1 MNKRSKNSSIQKS
14 PFAGLEGH
22 LYNRRNFLRTSGL
35 IALVGATSIET
46 MFAAS
51 EKKVVGKSAKGLSLR
66 FMPYDLKL
74 RHVFTLA
81 NSSRKNTPAILTRL
95 EHDGFVGYGEAS
107 MPPYLGESVETA
119 TRFLSSID
127 LNQFHDPFQ
136 IDDILQYVDSVMPGN
151 TAAKASVDI
160 ALHDL
165 VGKRMKQP
173 WYKIWGF
180 DPSDTP
186 NTSFTI
192 GIDTPEIVR
201 QKVAEAAPYKI
212 LKVKL
217 GMATDRQMIE
227 TIRSVTDRPLCVD
240 VNQGWTDRAKAL
252 EMIYWLKEN
261 GVVFVEQ
268 PMPKTAI
275 DDMAWLTQNS
285 PLPTIADECL
295 QRLPDVIK
303 AHGVY
308 NGINIKLMK
317 CTGMREA
324 HQMLTLARSL
334 DMKVMI
340 GCMTETSCAISAAA
354 QLAPKA
360 DWADLDGNLLI
371 SNDPYTGMQ
380 IIDGKV
386 TLNDRPGIGIKAE
399 EKVF

>member
-1 MNKRSKNSSIQKS
+1 MKID
-14 PFAGLEGH
+14 
-22 LYNRRNFLRTSGL
+22 RRNFIRTTGL
-35 IALVGATSIET
+35 LALVGVTGVET
-46 MFAAS
+46 LFAAS
-51 EKKVVGKSAKGLSLR
+51 EKKVIRTSKKGLSLS
-66 FMPYDLKL
+66 FLPYDLQL

-81 NSSRKNTPAILTRL
+81 NSSRKNTPDVLTRL
-95 EHDGFVGYGEAS
+95 EIDGVGGYGEAS
-107 MPPYLGESVETA
+107 MPPYLEESVETA
-119 TRFLSSID
+119 IRFLSLLD
-127 LNQFHDPFQ
+127 LGQLNDPFQ
-136 IDDILQYVDSVMPGN
+136 MDDILQYVDSVMPGN
-151 TAAKASVDI
+151 TAAKAAVDI
-160 ALHDL
+160 ALYDL
-165 VGKRMKQP
+165 VGKLMKQP

-192 GIDTPEIVR
+192 GIDTPEVVR

-217 GMATDRQMIE
+217 GQATDRQMIE

-240 VNQGWTDRAKAL
+240 VNQGWTDREKAL

-285 PLPTIADECL
+285 PLPTIADESF
-295 QRLPDVIK
+295 QRLPDMMKV
-303 AHGVY
+303 HGVY

-324 HQMLTLARSL
+324 SQMLTLARSME
-334 DMKVMI
+334 MKVMI
-340 GCMTETSCAISAAA
+340 GCMTETSCAVSAAA

-371 SNDPYTGMQ
+371 TNDPYSGVQ
-380 IIDGKV
+380 VVNGKV
-386 TLNDRPGIGIKAE
+386 TLIDQPGIGVKE
-399 EKVF
+399 EKKVF

>member
-1 MNKRSKNSSIQKS
+1 MEYS
-14 PFAGLEGH
+14 
-22 LYNRRNFLRTSGL
+22 RRDFLRTASLMSLAGV
-35 IALVGATSIET
+35 VGIET
-46 MFAAS
+46 LFASSIKKTIPAS
-51 EKKVVGKSAKGLSLR
+51 KKGLSLS
-66 FMPYDLKL
+66 FLPYELQL
-74 RHVFTLA
+74 HHVFTLA
-81 NSSRKNTPAILTRL
+81 NSSRKTTPDVLTRI
-95 EHDGFVGYGEAS
+95 EFDGVVGYGEAS
-107 MPPYLGESVETA
+107 MPPYLGESIETA
-119 TRFLSSID
+119 TRFLSSLD
-127 LNQFHDPFQ
+127 LSQFTDPFQ
-136 IDDILQYVDSVMPGN
+136 MDDILRYVDSVMPGN
-151 TAAKASVDI
+151 TAAKAAVDI

-165 VGKRMKQP
+165 VGKLLKQP

-180 DPSDTP
+180 DPADTP

-217 GMATDRQMIE
+217 GLATDREMIE

-240 VNQGWTDRAKAL
+240 VNQGWTDRIEAL
-252 EMIYWLKEN
+252 EKIHWLKEN
-261 GVVFVEQ
+261 GVILVEQ

-285 PLPTIADECL
+285 PLPTIADESL

-308 NGINIKLMK
+308 SGINIKLMK

-340 GCMTETSCAISAAA
+340 GCMTETSCAVSAASE
-354 QLAPKA
+354 LAPKA
-360 DWADLDGNLLI
+360 DWADLDGNVLI
-371 SNDPYTGMQ
+371 SNDPFSGMQ
-380 IIDGKV
+380 IVDGKV
-386 TLNDRPGIGIKAE
+386 TLFDKPGIGL
-399 EKVF
+399 KVVKKLF